1 MNPVLK
7 HILERAETWPEDMQK
22 EAARS
27 LLEIEERR
35 SGIYVLSDAEWS
47 DIQAG
52 LEQAE
57 RGDFVPESELRAFER
72 SRGG

>member
-7 HILERAETWPEDMQK
+7 LILERAESWPEDLQK

-27 LLEIEERR
+27 LLEIEERG
-35 SGIYVLSDAEWS
+35 SGTYVLSDAEWS

-72 SRGG
+72 SRAD

>member
-1 MNPVLK
+1 MNSALK
-7 HILERAETWPEDMQK
+7 QILKRAESWPEELQK

-35 SGIYVLSDAEWS
+35 AGTYALSEAEWS
-47 DIQAG
+47 DISAG

-57 RGDFVPESELRAFER
+57 RGDFVTESDVLAFER
-72 SRGG
+72 RRAE